1 MIRTHSTLSAAVLA
15 AAALVLSGCASSG
28 SAPASASSSA
38 SAGPYSSLVSSSA
51 CTALRAK
58 YPAYVGKTLAN
69 AINPHTPGYESI
81 NANDPSK
88 YEGFDI
94 DLGEAMGACL
104 GFSVKYVPVAF
115 AELIPTMS
123 SGQADFV
130 VSDIYATTQ
139 RAANADFITY
149 SKVFDGLLVAAG
161 NPKKLTGLNTSLCNT
176 TVALNKGFVEVPLV
190 EDLAGK
196 CKSAGK
202 AAPTVS
208 LFDNNADCVQA
219 ILAGRADTYIN
230 DVNTVNRF
238 VEEHP
243 KELSKAT
250 AVTLDYK
257 IGIAVP
263 QKKPEFRD
271 AMKAAL
277 TAVQSSGL
285 QKQLAAKWKLDENA
299 VEAPTIMTTTK

>member
-1 MIRTHSTLSAAVLA
+1 MIRALPGAAALA
-15 AAALVLSGCASSG
+15 AATALLLSGCAGGSG
-28 SAPASASSSA
+28 
-38 SAGPYSSLVSSSA
+38 AGGEAAAAKYADLAQGSTCS
-51 CTALRAK
+51 ALREQH
-58 YPAYVGKTLAN
+58 PDWVGKTLTN
-69 AINPHTPGYESI
+69 AINPHTPGYESV
-81 NANDPSK
+81 NADDPSV

-104 GFSVKYVPVAF
+104 GFTVDYVPVAF
-115 AELIPTMS
+115 AELIPTMA

-130 VSDIYATTQ
+130 ISDIYATEE

-149 SKVFDGLLVAAG
+149 SKVFDGLLVAKG
-161 NPKKLTGLNTSLCNT
+161 NPEQLTGIDTSLCGT

-190 EDLAGK
+190 EALAPD
-196 CKSAGK
+196 CEAAGK

-208 LFDNNADCVQA
+208 LFDGNADCVQA

-238 VEEHP
+238 IQEHP
-243 KELSKAT
+243 DDLDKAT

-263 QKKPEFRD
+263 QERTGFRD
-271 AMKAAL
+271 AMEAAL
-277 TAVQSSGL
+277 VAVQDSGL
-285 QKQLAAKWKLDENA
+285 QQQLAADWDLDENA
-299 VEAPTIMTTTK
+299 VEAPTILSTTD